1 MGPTVCYILRWVPFP
16 PTQHNSR
23 VSFNLSDSSPLF
35 RAVFGLFCMSCL
47 GLSSSSSSYLGEGV
61 RKRVS
66 TSFLEADI
74 HPEGVDAGGFDVCCR
89 ASDSNDI
96 GQLPRQEPSRRQSH
110 VQRCVSEGKRA
121 CCVAW
126 GGVLPWEYRP
136 RSRSPPGLAV
146 LEGSPSPGLLT
157 PLFLTLQILKP

>member
-1 MGPTVCYILRWVPFP
+1 MGPTVRYILRWVPFS

-35 RAVFGLFCMSCL
+35 RAVFGLFYMSCP
-47 GLSSSSSSYLGEGV
+47 GLSSSLYSVEGV

-66 TSFLEADI
+66 TPFLEAHI

-89 ASDSNDI
+89 AGDSNDI

-110 VQRCVSEGKRA
+110 VQRCDSEGKRA
-121 CCVAW
+121 CCVA
-126 GGVLPWEYRP
+126 
-136 RSRSPPGLAV
+136 
-146 LEGSPSPGLLT
+146 
-157 PLFLTLQILKP
+157 